1 MVAALGSAW
10 TTAGLYP
17 DVVKQ
22 EPFRVAAIRISRYS
36 GAELRVR
43 AGGFVISGDPV
54 PGPDAAGRL
63 ANALFL
69 HGAESLGFTQDLTPE
84 SLGHLLRI
92 VALAPEVVDDQGGLE
107 AMAAAAGL
115 VGVRLTMRNMLAGF
129 GGDGLDVSPALPEEP
144 DVPLET
150 SFLDQLELVAA
161 QPDADERT
169 AAVMGLIDEF
179 TALAADSQAELIDR
193 LLGTSRADLRDL
205 FLDQLAP
212 NDLARVVE
220 HLDPTAFRVLGE
232 YVSYV
237 EGPRRSELTEA
248 IGDPASVLRFR
259 ARVAES
265 VRERM
270 EGIQL
275 ARPVQPV
282 DQGSDFAVDREG
294 WFQASTEVM
303 KGLALVEDR
312 PDRQERVAE
321 AWKTRVSVALAGQ
334 EDGQAL
340 AWFNSIVD
348 LDDPPEPLA
357 AAVAAVPDTEQVKE
371 LLERRKEAPAIGAR
385 EFVEML
391 MGSDPGRVIGP
402 LADAGED
409 STQLAELAGD
419 DPETLLGAIEA
430 VDDPLPIIVALK
442 AAGYRGSDA
451 RLTQLLDSPDIH
463 GRAEILVLV
472 GTSLGVDRLG
482 RLLLDEDMAVRRQAA
497 EMLRRGRTSAGL
509 TLLFQRFESEDADD
523 EEREFLAH
531 LLAGTTD
538 GADRL
543 KSVLTPSN
551 LLTGQGR
558 SLRAAAKAA
567 LDAAG
572 GPR

>member
-17 DVVKQ
+17 DVSKQ
-22 EPFRVAAIRISRYS
+22 EPFRVAAIRISRYA

-69 HGAESLGFTQDLTPE
+69 HGTESLGFTQDLTPE
-84 SLGHLLRI
+84 SLAHLLKI

-107 AMAAAAGL
+107 GMVAAAGL
-115 VGVRLTMRNMLAGF
+115 VGIRLTMRNQLAGL
-129 GGDGLDVSPALPEEP
+129 GGDTPEAFTVPDEP
-144 DVPLET
+144 DIPLEM

-179 TALAADSQAELIDR
+179 TGLAPGSQAELIDR

-237 EGPRRSELTEA
+237 EGPRRGELTEA

-270 EGIQL
+270 TGIQL
-275 ARPVQPV
+275 ARPTSAAAP
-282 DQGSDFAVDREG
+282 SADFAVDHEG

-303 KGLALVEDR
+303 QGVALVEDR
-312 PDRQERVAE
+312 PDRQGRVAE
-321 AWKTRVSVALAGQ
+321 AWKTRVDVSLAGQ
-334 EDGQAL
+334 EDEQAL
-340 AWFNSIVD
+340 AWYNSIID
-348 LDDPPEPLA
+348 LDDPPDPLA
-357 AAVAAVPDTEQVKE
+357 EAVAQVPDTEQIKG
-371 LLERRKEAPAIGAR
+371 LLERRRAAAGIGAR
-385 EFVEML
+385 EFVELL

-409 STQLAELAGD
+409 STHLAALAGD
-419 DPETLLGAIEA
+419 DPETLLGAIA
-430 VDDPLPIIVALK
+430 SVDDPLPVIVALK
-442 AAGYRGSDA
+442 AAGYRGADP
-451 RLTQLLDSPDIH
+451 RLIELLDSPETH

-472 GTSLGVDRLG
+472 GPSLGVDRLG
-482 RLLLDEDMAVRRQAA
+482 RLLLEEDEAVSRQAA
-497 EMLRRGRTSAGL
+497 EILRRGRTTAGL
-509 TLLFQRFESEDADD
+509 NLLFQRFESEDADD
-523 EEREFLAH
+523 PEREFLAH
-531 LLAGTTD
+531 LLAGTGD
-538 GADRL
+538 GANLL
-543 KSVLTPSN
+543 KGVMTASN
-551 LLTGQGR
+551 LLTGHGR
-558 SLRAAAKAA
+558 SLRAAARSA
-567 LDAAG
+567 LGSAEE
-572 GPR
+572 PR